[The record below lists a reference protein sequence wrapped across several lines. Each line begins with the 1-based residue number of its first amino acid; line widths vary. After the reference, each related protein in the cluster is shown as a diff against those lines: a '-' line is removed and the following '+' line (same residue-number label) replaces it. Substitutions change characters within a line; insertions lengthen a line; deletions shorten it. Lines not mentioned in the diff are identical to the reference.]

1 MTEQEIRTILNRQR
15 EYFATGATLSRKFRA
30 EQLGKLKASLQRHE
44 EELNA
49 ALQQDLGKSRMESY
63 MCEIGLTLSELTWM
77 QKHLRG
83 LMREK
88 RVLTPLSQFAA
99 RSFRS
104 PSPYGTVLI
113 MSPWNYP
120 VLLTLDPLIDAIAA
134 GNTAVV
140 KPSAYAPATAAVL
153 KNILEECFPI
163 EYVAVITGG
172 RTENQALLQQR
183 FDMIFFTG
191 GKIVGREVLR
201 SAAEYLTPVTLE
213 MGGKSPCIVDAT
225 AKIPLAARRI
235 VFGKYL
241 NCGQTCVAPDY
252 ILCDGQIRD
261 QLVETIQT
269 EIIRQFGADPL
280 QNPDYGKIINE
291 KHFHRLLGL
300 MDAEKTVCGGQ
311 YDEKTLR
318 IAPTVMTD
326 VTWEDAVM
334 GEEIFGP
341 ILPVLTYNA
350 HDAEKGVAQNDFCR
364 DDSGT
369 RAATGDF
376 VDWAI
381 RCVEEHPHPLALYF
395 FSEDKKAQRRIL
407 NYCHFGG
414 GCINDTIIH
423 LATSAMPFGG
433 VGESGM
439 GGYHGRAGFETF
451 SHYRSIVNKKT
462 WMDLPIRYQRYDE
475 KKEKLL
481 RRFLK

>member
-83 LMREK
+83 LMQEK
-88 RVLTPLSQFAA
+88 RVPTPLSQFAA
-99 RSFRS
+99 ISFRS

-191 GKIVGREVLR
+191 GKIVGQEVLR

-213 MGGKSPCIVDAT
+213 LGGKSPCIVDAT
-225 AKIPLAARRI
+225 AKLPLAARRI

-252 ILCDGQIRD
+252 VYCAASVKDALVDEMKKQIWK
-261 QLVETIQT
+261 
-269 EIIRQFGADPL
+269 QFGDDPL
-280 QNPDYGKIINE
+280 ANANYGRIVNE
-291 KHFHRLLGL
+291 KHFRRLLGL
-300 MDAEKTVCGGQ
+300 IDPTKVVAGGVCDSSLLQ
-311 YDEKTLR
+311 
-318 IAPTVMTD
+318 IAPTIMD
-326 VTWEDAVM
+326 HVTFEDAVM
-334 GEEIFGP
+334 QEEIFGP
-341 ILPVLTYNA
+341 ILPVMTFHSL
-350 HDAEKGVAQNDFCR
+350 DAVISQINHRE
-364 DDSGT
+364 
-369 RAATGDF
+369 
-376 VDWAI
+376 
-381 RCVEEHPHPLALYF
+381 HPLALYMF
-395 FSEDKKAQRRIL
+395 TESKANADRVMT
-407 NYCHFGG
+407 NCGFGG
-414 GCINDTIIH
+414 GCINDTVIH
-423 LATSAMPFGG
+423 LATSEMGFGG
-433 VGESGM
+433 FGESGM
-439 GGYHGRAGFETF
+439 GSYHGKTGFDTF
-451 SHYRSIVNKKT
+451 SHYKSIVDKKT
-462 WMDLPIRYQRYDE
+462 WLDLRMRYQPYNKVFD
-475 KKEKLL
+475 
-481 RRFLK
+481 FLIRLFMH

>member
-1 MTEQEIRTILNRQR
+1 MNEQEIQKLVARQR
-15 EYFATGATLSRKFRA
+15 RCFRSGATLSYKNRM
-30 EQLGKLKASLQRHE
+30 
-44 EELNA
+44 A
-49 ALQQDLGKSRMESY
+49 ALTRLERLVAEHEPEFQEALKLDLGKSAAESY
-63 MCEIGLTLSELTWM
+63 LCETGLLLNEIRYLRR
-77 QKHLRG
+77 HLR
-83 LMREK
+83 LWMRD
-88 RVLTPLSQFAA
+88 RLVPTPLAQFCSTSY
-99 RSFRS
+99 RK
-104 PSPYGTVLI
+104 PSPYGVTLI

-191 GKIVGREVLR
+191 GKTVGREVLR

-213 MGGKSPCIVDAT
+213 LGGKSPCIVDAT
-225 AKIPLAARRI
+225 AKLPLAARRI

-252 ILCDGQIRD
+252 VLCDVRIRD
-261 QLVETIQT
+261 RLVEAIRA
-269 EIIRQFGADPL
+269 EISRQFGADPL

-364 DDSGT
+364 DASGT
-369 RAATGDF
+369 HAATGDF

-407 NYCHFGG
+407 DHCHFGG

-451 SHYRSIVNKKT
+451 SHYRSIVDKKT
-462 WMDLPIRYQRYDE
+462 WTDLPIRYQRYDE
-475 KKEKLL
+475 MKEKML

>member
-88 RVLTPLSQFAA
+88 RVPTPLSQFAA

-153 KNILEECFPI
+153 KLILEECFPT

-172 RTENQALLQQR
+172 RAENQALLQQR

-191 GKIVGREVLR
+191 GKTVGREVLR
-201 SAAEYLTPVTLE
+201 SAAEYLTPVALE
-213 MGGKSPCIVDAT
+213 LGGKSPCIVDAT
-225 AKIPLAARRI
+225 AKLPLAARRI

-252 ILCDGQIRD
+252 VLCDVRIRD
-261 QLVETIQT
+261 RLVETIRA
-269 EIIRQFGADPL
+269 EISRQFGENPL
-280 QNPDYGKIINE
+280 QNSDYGKIINE

-364 DDSGT
+364 DASGT

-381 RCVEEHPHPLALYF
+381 RCIEEHPHPLALYF

-407 NYCHFGG
+407 DHCHFGG

-439 GGYHGRAGFETF
+439 GGYHGKAGFEAF
-451 SHYRSIVNKKT
+451 SHLRSIVDKKT
-462 WMDLPIRYQRYDE
+462 WLDMPVRYQPYSSLKD
-475 KKEKLL
+475 KML
-481 RRFLK
+481 RFFLQ

>member
-1 MTEQEIRTILNRQR
+1 
-15 EYFATGATLSRKFRA
+15 
-30 EQLGKLKASLQRHE
+30 
-44 EELNA
+44 
-49 ALQQDLGKSRMESY
+49 
-63 MCEIGLTLSELTWM
+63 M

-83 LMREK
+83 LMQEK
-88 RVLTPLSQFAA
+88 RVPTPLSQFAA
-99 RSFRS
+99 ISFRS

-120 VLLTLDPLIDAIAA
+120 MLLTLDPLIDAIAA

-191 GKIVGREVLR
+191 GKTVGREVLR

-213 MGGKSPCIVDAT
+213 LGGKSPCIVDAT
-225 AKIPLAARRI
+225 AKLPLAARRI

-252 ILCDGQIRD
+252 VLCDVRIRD
-261 QLVETIQT
+261 RLVEAIRA
-269 EIIRQFGADPL
+269 EISRQFGADPL

-364 DDSGT
+364 DASGT
-369 RAATGDF
+369 HAATGDF

-423 LATSAMPFGG
+423 LATSRMPFGG
-433 VGESGM
+433 VGHSGM
-439 GGYHGRAGFETF
+439 GGYHGRDSFRCFT
-451 SHYRSIVNKKT
+451 HDKSIVKKAL
-462 WMDLPIRYQRYDE
+462 WLDLPMRYTPYSK
-475 KKEKLL
+475 KKETLI
-481 RRFLK
+481 RFFLK